1 MRKNVESIFLASY
14 AFIYVIFSLL
24 RVSNSNKYEELMVV
38 FSSKYKM
45 YMAIIIIAIFMS
57 LVVFMVQ
64 YLVMRFVFNRLNRD
78 DAKTMDNIGNAILLW
93 DSNMMVISLIVLS
106 LFTGV
111 EKYLIFINSILG
123 IILFFY
129 LLKGKYQKK
138 TVYAIVGV
146 KILFYIVNVLVGL

>member
-111 EKYLIFINSILG
+111 EKYLIFINSILR

>member
-45 YMAIIIIAIFMS
+45 YMAIIIISIFMS

-78 DAKTMDNIGNAILLW
+78 DAKTMDNIGNAILLC

-138 TVYAIVGV
+138 IVYAIVGV
-146 KILFYIVNVLVGL
+146 KILFYIVNALVGL